1 MEKHHS
7 SEEKVAESEVFNDYV
22 SRLGHRISGVR
33 TIKKLTQEE
42 CALRAGISR
51 ASLAKL
57 EAGHGDPKLSTLLSL
72 SQALSI
78 PLTEFVCALQPEL
91 WEIAA
96 ENGTSQAEAAGL
108 SRATSV
114 GAAPG
119 ARMLVPTAGTIGGS
133 LAAGAAG
140 LSGGAATASGL
151 AAIGG
156 GMATGILTAAAPVTA
171 VGAIAYGLFKLF
183 DE

>member
-1 MEKHHS
+1 MKKTHHLEKKIEH
-7 SEEKVAESEVFNDYV
+7 EDVFQDYL

-51 ASLAKL
+51 AALAKL

-72 SQALSI
+72 SDALSI

-108 SRATSV
+108 SRSTTV
-114 GAAPG
+114 GARVA
-119 ARMLVPTAGTIGGS
+119 S
-133 LAAGAAG
+133 
-140 LSGGAATASGL
+140 LSGGAATASGM
-151 AAIGG
+151 AAIGATVGG
-156 GMATGILTAAAPVTA
+156 GMAAGAILTAAAPVA
-171 VGAIAYGLFKLF
+171 AIGAIAYGLFKF
-183 DE
+183 FED